1 MVASLLIRGA
11 GLAIKGIGKAL
22 KARKRKKRRKSLGL
36 PERTKM
42 QQRSAAGFVKLKKK
56 MNKGKPDLVKQSGPS
71 KKEVIGYGTAAGAGL
86 GATAIIKKNKKK

>member
-22 KARKRKKRRKSLGL
+22 SKRKKTKKIDKVQKSASDFVKRRKQLS
-36 PERTKM
+36 
-42 QQRSAAGFVKLKKK
+42 
-56 MNKGKPDLVKQSGPS
+56 KGKPDLVKQSGPS

-86 GATAIIKKNKKK
+86 GATAIIKKKKKK

>member
-22 KARKRKKRRKSLGL
+22 KASKRKKRRKSLGL

-42 QQRSAAGFVKLKKK
+42 QQRSAAGFC
-56 MNKGKPDLVKQSGPS
+56 
-71 KKEVIGYGTAAGAGL
+71 
-86 GATAIIKKNKKK
+86 

>member
-22 KARKRKKRRKSLGL
+22 SKKKKTKKIDKVQKSASDFVKRRKQLS
-36 PERTKM
+36 
-42 QQRSAAGFVKLKKK
+42 
-56 MNKGKPDLVKQSGPS
+56 KGKPDLVKQSGPS

-86 GATAIIKKNKKK
+86 GATAVIKKKKKK

>member
-22 KARKRKKRRKSLGL
+22 SKGKKTKKIDKVQKSASDFVKRRKQLS
-36 PERTKM
+36 
-42 QQRSAAGFVKLKKK
+42 
-56 MNKGKPDLVKQSGPS
+56 KGKPDLVKQSGPS

-86 GATAIIKKNKKK
+86 GATTIIKKKKKK